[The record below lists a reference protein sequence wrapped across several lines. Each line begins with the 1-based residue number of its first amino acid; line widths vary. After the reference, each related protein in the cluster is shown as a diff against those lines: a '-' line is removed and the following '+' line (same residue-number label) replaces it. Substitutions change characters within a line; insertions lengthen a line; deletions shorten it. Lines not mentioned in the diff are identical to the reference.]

1 MVTSISPDYLI
12 LGHITRD
19 NTPQGPIL
27 GGTSSYSSLTAH
39 RLGQKVALVT
49 SVGEDIPSLAPL
61 NDILI
66 KYSVQPSSTTFENSY
81 RNGVRYQKWLSSSA
95 PLTEADIPHA
105 WRQAP
110 IVHLAPIGQE
120 LPPALCGQF
129 PHSLV
134 GVTGQGWLR
143 GRDGGMNVIYQ
154 PHPELETW
162 LSAIDVMV
170 LSLSDLFGDQEALRH
185 LLTSVKLGVETL
197 GPDGCRLYHQGEVHH
212 VPVQPQKEVDPTG
225 AGDIF
230 AAAFFIKYRQSGHPI
245 QAAQF
250 ANACASLSVTQVGLA
265 GVPTLAEVEAHLAE
279 LYLVG

>member
-1 MVTSISPDYLI
+1 MVEFILPDYLI

-39 RLGQKVALVT
+39 RLGQKVALLT

-66 KYSVQPSSTTFENSY
+66 KYSVQPDSTTFENIY
-81 RNGVRYQKWLSSSA
+81 RNGTRSQKWLSSSA
-95 PLTEADIPHA
+95 PLSSADIPTA
-105 WRQAP
+105 WRQSP

-120 LPPALCGQF
+120 ISPALCGEF
-129 PHSLV
+129 SASLV

-143 GRDGGMNVIYQ
+143 GKDSQMNVIYQ
-154 PHPELETW
+154 PNPELEVW
-162 LSAIDVMV
+162 LGAIDVLV
-170 LSLSDLFGDQEALRH
+170 LSLSDLFGDREALRH

-197 GPDGCRLYHQGEVHH
+197 GPEGCRLYHRGEVYL

-230 AAAFFIKYRQSGHPI
+230 AGAFFIKYHQTGDFI

-250 ANACASLSVTQVGLA
+250 ANACASLSVLQVGLA
-265 GVPTLAEVEAHLAE
+265 GVPTLAEVEAHMAE
-279 LYLVG
+279 LYQAE

>member
-1 MVTSISPDYLI
+1 MVEFTRPDYLI

-39 RLGQKVALVT
+39 RLQQKVALVT

-61 NDILI
+61 KDILI
-66 KYSVQPSSTTFENSY
+66 KYSVQPDSTTFENIY

-95 PLTEADIPHA
+95 PLALDDVPPA
-105 WRQAP
+105 WRQSP

-120 LPPALCGQF
+120 ISPALCGEF

-143 GRDGGMNVIYQ
+143 GRDARMNVIYQ
-154 PHPELETW
+154 PNLELEAW
-162 LSAIDVMV
+162 LGSIDVLV
-170 LSLSDLFGDQEALRH
+170 LSLSDLFGDEEALRH

-197 GPDGCRLYHQGEVHH
+197 GPDGCRLYHRGEVYH
-212 VPVQPQKEVDPTG
+212 VPVDPKQEVDPTG

-230 AAAFFIKYRQSGHPI
+230 AAAFFIKYHQTGNFI
-245 QAAQF
+245 LAAQF
-250 ANACASLSVTQVGLA
+250 ANACASLSVLQVGLA
-265 GVPTLAEVEAHLAE
+265 GVPTLAEVEAHMAE
-279 LYLVG
+279 LYQAG